1 MSRTEDFIMTYYCP
15 KCGQNRGRS
24 EDKEWSEDGGEWSP
38 DKVNFLSVQI
48 ACNNCGYGWNC
59 VGTKKVK

>member
-1 MSRTEDFIMTYYCP
+1 MTYYCP